1 MPITDSSNLTKYHRP
16 LTFTHD
22 GKAITV
28 YLDCYDILALSKRR
42 TDGTLRPAR
51 PSDDALA
58 HAVKKLLFPGQRG
71 SKGVVTD
78 LVEAVAAIKR
88 AIELE
93 VGECEESASHPN

>member
-1 MPITDSSNLTKYHRP
+1 MSTTDSSHLTRYHRP
-16 LTFTHD
+16 LTFTHE

-28 YLDCYDILALSKRR
+28 YLDVYDILALSKRR

-93 VGECEESASHPN
+93 VGDDGA

>member
-1 MPITDSSNLTKYHRP
+1 MPTTDSSNLTKYHRP

-22 GKAITV
+22 GKPVTV
-28 YLDCYDILALSKRR
+28 YLDVYDILALSKRR

-78 LVEAVAAIKR
+78 LVEARQALDR

-93 VGECEESASHPN
+93 VGDDGA

>member
-1 MPITDSSNLTKYHRP
+1 MNPPPGSPAGD
-16 LTFTHD
+16 
-22 GKAITV
+22 KAF
-28 YLDCYDILALSKRR
+28 CWPQRN
-42 TDGTLRPAR
+42 GTLRTAR

-58 HAVKKLLFPGQRG
+58 HAIKKLLFPGQRG